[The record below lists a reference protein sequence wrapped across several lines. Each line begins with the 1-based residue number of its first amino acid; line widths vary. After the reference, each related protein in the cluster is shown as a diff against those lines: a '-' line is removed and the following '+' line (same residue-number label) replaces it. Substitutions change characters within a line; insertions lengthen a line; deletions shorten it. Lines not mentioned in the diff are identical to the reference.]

1 MYVAASDAASFAMAA
16 SYKKREK
23 DTPMVTLFRKNLTG
37 HF

>member
-23 DTPMVTLFRKNLTG
+23 RHTYGDTFS
-37 HF
+37 